1 MNESG
6 DSRLTDQIHAIAAE
20 LSKLA
25 IACDIKMFEPGVA
38 ERILKDDGSVCG
50 RNNPQAFQKMRKHLM
65 VLFPLRKKAVD
76 ELGAAQTKRVME
88 QVRTAISALRES
100 SRVDNKD
107 Q

>member
-1 MNESG
+1 MNESR
-6 DSRLTDQIHAIAAE
+6 DSRLADQIHAIAAE

-38 ERILKDDGSVCG
+38 ERILKDDDGVCG
-50 RNNPQAFQKMRKHLM
+50 RNNPQAFQQMRKHLM

-76 ELGAAQTKRVME
+76 ELGAAETKRVME
-88 QVRTAISALRES
+88 QVRAAITALRES
-100 SRVDNKD
+100 NRVGNKD